1 MSLEH
6 SSLTTS
12 ELHKTTYKY
21 DLWRGSFEGVM
32 SSGIQTFALFIAIRY
47 YNAGEGIKSL
57 IAAGPFIG
65 MVLSLPLV
73 HYTALHQDFFNPF
86 PAV

>member
-21 DLWRGSFEGVM
+21 DLWRGFFEGVM

-65 MVLSLPLV
+65 MILSLPLV
-73 HYTALHQDFFNPF
+73 HYTAGK
-86 PAV
+86 